1 MRLKN
6 PKIIYFT
13 LAPKMLKNSKISQ
26 VRIHEKLP
34 KLASFEI
41 LENYSKLVDFSRKNY
56 TYGPSIDAQI
66 KDLSNDG
73 KKNHVG
79 CGKM

>member
-1 MRLKN
+1 M
-6 PKIIYFT
+6 
-13 LAPKMLKNSKISQ
+13 
-26 VRIHEKLP
+26 
-34 KLASFEI
+34 
-41 LENYSKLVDFSRKNY
+41 DFSRKNY

-79 CGKM
+79 CGKMWKFHNFKKHSKTQISHSPGYEKIWKKMKKIFFAPN